1 MYLVYPRSHNH
12 ETTAKVMITQTI
24 ICTRPGLAMHN
35 YMFVQ
40 NINKL
45 NKMSDHIGNLT
56 TMCAFVLLGG
66 VGYTPAPMTI
76 LISDLIILRF
86 RLNY

>member
-1 MYLVYPRSHNH
+1 
-12 ETTAKVMITQTI
+12 MISQTI
-24 ICTRPGLAMHN
+24 ICTQPSLAI
-35 YMFVQ
+35 MFVQ
-40 NINKL
+40 NTNKL

-56 TMCAFVLLGG
+56 TMCAFVLLGD
-66 VGYTPAPMTI
+66 VGYTPAPMTV

>member
-1 MYLVYPRSHNH
+1 MYLAYPRSHNH
-12 ETTAKVMITQTI
+12 ETTAKVMISQTI
-24 ICTRPGLAMHN
+24 ICTRPSLAI
-35 YMFVQ
+35 MFVQ
-40 NINKL
+40 NTNKL

-56 TMCAFVLLGG
+56 TMCAFMLLGGG